1 MLAKAH
7 AKSGAV
13 LLGLGT
19 PAQMPRLRGRTRR
32 KQSVF
37 VERRRRERV
46 QVSEKTRSYLL
57 VVKQTLL
64 NTVPKAIVF
73 HQVKQAEE
81 HLLSAM
87 QASVAGFEEEQL
99 ANLLGEDPAVATQR
113 KQIRARVTMLRKAVH
128 EISSFS
134 G

>member
-1 MLAKAH
+1 MAWFSQA
-7 AKSGAV
+7 
-13 LLGLGT
+13 
-19 PAQMPRLRGRTRR
+19 
-32 KQSVF
+32 
-37 VERRRRERV
+37 VERGV
-46 QVSEKTRSYLL
+46 LAQVSERTRSYLL

-81 HLLSAM
+81 HLLSAL
-87 QASVAGFEEEQL
+87 QAAVAGFEEEQL
-99 ANLLGEDPAVATQR
+99 SHLLGEDPTVATQR
-113 KQIRARVTMLRKAVH
+113 KQVKARIDMLRKAVH

>member
-1 MLAKAH
+1 
-7 AKSGAV
+7 
-13 LLGLGT
+13 
-19 PAQMPRLRGRTRR
+19 
-32 KQSVF
+32 
-37 VERRRRERV
+37 
-46 QVSEKTRSYLL
+46 VSEKTRSYLL

-87 QASVAGFEEEQL
+87 QAQVAGFEEEQL
-99 ANLLGEDPAVATQR
+99 GNLLGEDPAVAVQR
-113 KQIRARVTMLRKAVH
+113 RQIKQRVDMLRKAVT

>member
-1 MLAKAH
+1 ML
-7 AKSGAV
+7 
-13 LLGLGT
+13 
-19 PAQMPRLRGRTRR
+19 
-32 KQSVF
+32 
-37 VERRRRERV
+37 
-46 QVSEKTRSYLL
+46 QVSERTRSYLL

-81 HLLSAM
+81 HLLSAL

-99 ANLLGEDPAVATQR
+99 GHLLGEDPSVAQQR
-113 KQIRARVTMLRKAVH
+113 KQVKARIDMLRKAVH

>member
-1 MLAKAH
+1 M
-7 AKSGAV
+7 SDV
-13 LLGLGT
+13 
-19 PAQMPRLRGRTRR
+19 RLDLFTRR
-32 KQSVF
+32 GMVSMITRSWQVAVHHSQRPMTCHVGL
-37 VERRRRERV
+37 
-46 QVSEKTRSYLL
+46 QVSEKTRASLL

-99 ANLLGEDPAVATQR
+99 ANLLGEDPAVAQQR
-113 KQIRARVTMLRKAVH
+113 SQIRARVNMLRKAVH